1 MIVQWINIKQFD
13 IHHSNEEEEEV
24 ELIREYLYNMAN
36 TTAKPMTMTLSE
48 VDNMM

>member
-1 MIVQWINIKQFD
+1 MIVQWINMKQFD
-13 IHHSNEEEEEV
+13 IHHSNEEEEV